1 MATVSQTI
9 PNYYG
14 GLSEQPD
21 ELKIP
26 GQVNKLIN
34 TLPDITHGLMKRP
47 GGRLVGGNMGSFTT
61 DSKWFH
67 YYRDENEQYIGQ
79 IQLSN
84 GDIKMWRCDTGAAA
98 TVQFRPLDWATATD
112 YKEGDE
118 VSANSNIYKANED
131 GTTTGSTAPSHSSGE
146 ADVGGIKW
154 QFVATQAV
162 RAANLQNY
170 LKTVP
175 ADGTTISDSDIQTL
189 TLNDFTYFTNRNKTT
204 AMKTADADLA
214 PKRPPEAYVELKKVA
229 YASQYSLNI
238 FDDTSTDEIYTA
250 IRIDIQRDRD
260 SSNTC
265 DTSGSLPTAGNGTF
279 PGDSGL
285 HQDVIPLS
293 QFGVIL

>member
-112 YKEGDE
+112 YKEGD
-118 VSANSNIYKANED
+118 
-131 GTTTGSTAPSHSSGE
+131 
-146 ADVGGIKW
+146 
-154 QFVATQAV
+154 
-162 RAANLQNY
+162 
-170 LKTVP
+170 
-175 ADGTTISDSDIQTL
+175 
-189 TLNDFTYFTNRNKTT
+189 
-204 AMKTADADLA
+204 
-214 PKRPPEAYVELKKVA
+214 
-229 YASQYSLNI
+229 
-238 FDDTSTDEIYTA
+238 
-250 IRIDIQRDRD
+250 
-260 SSNTC
+260 
-265 DTSGSLPTAGNGTF
+265 
-279 PGDSGL
+279 
-285 HQDVIPLS
+285 
-293 QFGVIL
+293 